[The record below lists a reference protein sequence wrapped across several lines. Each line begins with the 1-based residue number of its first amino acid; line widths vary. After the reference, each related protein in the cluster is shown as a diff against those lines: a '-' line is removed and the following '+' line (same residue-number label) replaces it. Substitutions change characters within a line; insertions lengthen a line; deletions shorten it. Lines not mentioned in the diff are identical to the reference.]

1 MAWTTSIK
9 YSFASK
15 EKPSLPMMTYMHVKK
30 LAMDQKNMQFDDEIF
45 LSAYCRM
52 AAPSLRFL
60 SSAIPACG
68 GSVWVRRFGPGSS
81 GEIEFEFA
89 RAISDEIYCA
99 LMEAPTI
106 LDRRSHLRLAT
117 LCQCNR
123 QRLPHIANNRVV
135 VSLSL
140 MPLTEREQSECETF
154 R

>member
-1 MAWTTSIK
+1 MS
-9 YSFASK
+9 
-15 EKPSLPMMTYMHVKK
+15 SLPMMTYMHVKK
-30 LAMDQKNMQFDDEIF
+30 LAMDQKNVQFDEIL

-99 LMEAPTI
+99 LMEAQTI
-106 LDRRSHLRLAT
+106 LDRGSHLRLAT

-123 QRLPHIANNRVV
+123 QRLPHVANKRVV
-135 VSLSL
+135 VRLSL
-140 MPLTEREQSECETF
+140 MPLTEREQFGGETF